1 MERFPVA
8 DGLGQSHG
16 DRNDAAALAN
26 MDTRRQP
33 FEVCGDG
40 DASDGCGQYG
50 FKTLRVIPQQQLE
63 PVTPSLSVVGSAMMS
78 ADWAVPTY
86 RAPQM
91 LPQACRTLRVAASLR
106 QTPKQRTGD

>member
-1 MERFPVA
+1 MERFLVA

-16 DRNDAAALAN
+16 GRNDAAALAN
-26 MDTRRQP
+26 MNTKRQR

-40 DASDGCGQYG
+40 DASGGCHQYG

-78 ADWAVPTY
+78 TVLSSSHVSG
-86 RAPQM
+86 APDVSAG
-91 LPQACRTLRVAASLR
+91 LPNPPGCGFVSAASR
-106 QTPKQRTGD
+106 SRIWN